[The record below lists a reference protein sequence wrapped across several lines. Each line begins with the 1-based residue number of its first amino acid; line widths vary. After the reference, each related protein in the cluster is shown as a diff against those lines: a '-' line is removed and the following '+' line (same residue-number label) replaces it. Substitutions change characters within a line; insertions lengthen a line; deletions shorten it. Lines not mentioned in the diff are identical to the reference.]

1 MSRHAATLSPEQ
13 RTVVIAVSVSAV
25 TLLTLSASFNYVL
38 NYMLDDLNATESQSD
53 MLRQIP
59 SIAALL
65 VIFVAG
71 AIGDR
76 LGARRVML
84 ACCVLFIIGSAI
96 TAVAPVMPVATLGL
110 LLANVGRSALFVV
123 ALAYMSASVATK
135 DGRAAAFATF
145 SGVMPVSYL
154 VMPLLAGALLEV
166 TTWRVVAAVW
176 VVAGVAGLVAVRVL
190 LPATPASSDSPG
202 EMVTPALAGV
212 VLAAGVQVA
221 TMLPDAGMTSRLW
234 VTVTVGAVALLVLI
248 VAMKRMSHPSL
259 SLAPLR
265 HGGLVLL
272 LIVLILTLFANLWFY
287 MTMAFQYIWGLD
299 SLQVALA
306 MTPAQLVSIGGAAV
320 AGWLV
325 QRTGVAKGG
334 AILLVAT
341 AAMLFASAALQ
352 LDSPLWV
359 SIAITSVYAGA
370 AVGAG
375 VALTNAIMDMA
386 RKGENGSASAF
397 RGAANSLGGAMGVAI
412 MTTVVFTA
420 AATSLS
426 DQAVAAGI
434 DPTTASEVATSMRDG
449 ATSEDTASLY
459 SVPVDEVDQIDAM
472 QSTAYVAGLRAHG
485 LVGGAVTL
493 AATFLFFVVRR
504 RQERDNVLDRG
515 QAASAGT

>member
-1 MSRHAATLSPEQ
+1 MSA
-13 RTVVIAVSVSAV
+13 SAV

-84 ACCVLFIIGSAI
+84 ACCALFIVGSAI
-96 TAVAPVMPVATLGL
+96 TTVAPVMPLATFGL

-123 ALAYMSASVATK
+123 AVAYMSASVATK
-135 DGRAAAFATF
+135 EGRAAAFATF
-145 SGVMPVSYL
+145 SAVMPLSYL
-154 VMPLLAGALLEV
+154 VMPLLAGLLLEV
-166 TTWRVVAAVW
+166 TTWRAVAATW
-176 VVAGVAGLVAVRVL
+176 VVAGVVGLVMVRVL
-190 LPATPASSDSPG
+190 LPPTEGSSTSPG
-202 EMVTPALAGV
+202 EMLTPALAGV
-212 VLAAGVQVA
+212 VLAAGVQVV
-221 TMLPDAGMTSRLW
+221 TMWSNSGPTSRVWL
-234 VTVTVGAVALLVLI
+234 TVAVGAAALLVLI
-248 VAMKRMSHPSL
+248 VAMRRISHPSL

-320 AGWLV
+320 GGRLV
-325 QRTGVAKGG
+325 QRSGVAMGG
-334 AILLVAT
+334 AILLLAT
-341 AAMLFASAALQ
+341 AGTLFASAALQ

-359 SIAITSVYAGA
+359 SMAITSVYAGA

-426 DQAVAAGI
+426 EQAVAAGI
-434 DPTTASEVATSMRDG
+434 DPATASEVATSMRDG

-459 SVPVDEVDQIDAM
+459 SVPVDEVDQIDDM
-472 QSTAYVAGLRAHG
+472 QTNAYVAGLRAHG
-485 LVGGAVTL
+485 LVGGGVTL
-493 AATFLFFVVRR
+493 AATVLFYMVRR
-504 RQERDNVLDRG
+504 RQERQNVLDRG
-515 QAASAGT
+515 QAAAAGA